1 MELKQFNLLPE
12 EIQLESN
19 FYTFKGIWA
28 KGSHTIV
35 CILGSLRNNAELNF
49 DYLMKSVS
57 CRGLTVLILKVLR
70 DLSNQTTSNAH
81 NIYNFCFT
89 FSLLIFSHIYLYTNL
104 LILNVNVNIYRFPP
118 PTTTC

>member
-1 MELKQFNLLPE
+1 MKNVTKQVGNVLKVLQYMVLKQFNLLPE

-49 DYLMKSVS
+49 DYIMKSVS
-57 CRGLTVLILKVLR
+57 CRGLIVLVLKILRNLA
-70 DLSNQTTSNAH
+70 NHTTSNAI
-81 NIYNFCFT
+81 NIHT
-89 FSLLIFSHIYLYTNL
+89 LLFYLFASYIFSHLF
-104 LILNVNVNIYRFPP
+104 V
-118 PTTTC
+118 